1 MALVTRSDALRFVLL
16 LCCIVDLVGV
26 IVLCVVIGIVFCK
39 CLLCLLWLNMFSK
52 LFIVSVRVG
61 HAL

>member
-1 MALVTRSDALRFVLL
+1 MTSSGVLRFVLL

-26 IVLCVVIGIVFCK
+26 IVLCVVIGIVFGK
-39 CLLCLLWLNMFSK
+39 CLLCLLWLDMFGR

-61 HAL
+61 HVP